1 MLQNNVSFFP
11 ILPGI
16 DNDDGG
22 NTYNEDG
29 RATGWKYW
37 EMEDTSFDADEET
50 NLKKLRPS
58 KDYDKIPKL
67 NTGYEEFN
75 NEVSDVDPWWE
86 RIISNRH

>member
-1 MLQNNVSFFP
+1 LLQINTSFFP

-16 DNDDGG
+16 SKADGV

-37 EMEDTSFDADEET
+37 EMEDTSVEADEEKS
-50 NLKKLRPS
+50 LKKLRPS

-67 NTGYEEFN
+67 NPDYEDLN
-75 NEVSDVDPWWE
+75 NEVRDVDPWWE
-86 RIISNRH
+86 KMISNRH